1 MLKVFLVE
9 DESVV
14 REGLRDSI
22 AWGQYGFEF
31 AGDATDGEM
40 ALPQIRRIK
49 PDILITDIKMPFM
62 DGLSLSKLVS
72 AELPDTKIIII
83 SGHDDFE
90 FAQEAIG
97 IGVEQYLLKPITK
110 ASLISTLDVVKKK
123 IEEEREQKDYIRQ
136 FQLEAQE
143 YEQYAQRKFFE
154 QITSGALTVP
164 EIYEQ
169 AKRLDIMIDADY
181 YNIILLT
188 LQPKAAESGY
198 SEPLAELLEELMGF
212 FLRYPEYL
220 LFRCNLRTYAV
231 LIKGTAENIQ
241 SVSDTCVENIQRR
254 CVQAH
259 ATLNWYVSVGDPV
272 QRLSGLAQCFGKAS
286 QVLSYR
292 HLLPE
297 QHVLNS
303 LVLTPPE
310 PQDKTHGLAELDV
323 NKVDSQIIR
332 HFLQTGLM
340 EEVSD
345 FASEYLHALGSVIH
359 SLMFRRYIMLNIRF
373 AATMEAKSYGF
384 TQEEFVQPLQCLN
397 DVERE
402 IDDQELKRYIVELL
416 QRTITL
422 REKVSGNQY
431 RTILNR
437 AIRFIDQH
445 FTEET
450 ISLNVVAKAINI
462 SANYFSGIFS
472 QEMGLTFVEY
482 VTQKR
487 MELAKQLL
495 RQTTLRSGEIAFE
508 VGYRDPRYF
517 SFIFKKTQGCTPS
530 NYRAGEEAK
539 S

>member
-1 MLKVFLVE
+1 
-9 DESVV
+9 
-14 REGLRDSI
+14 
-22 AWGQYGFEF
+22 
-31 AGDATDGEM
+31 
-40 ALPQIRRIK
+40 
-49 PDILITDIKMPFM
+49 
-62 DGLSLSKLVS
+62 
-72 AELPDTKIIII
+72 
-83 SGHDDFE
+83 
-90 FAQEAIG
+90 
-97 IGVEQYLLKPITK
+97 
-110 ASLISTLDVVKKK
+110 
-123 IEEEREQKDYIRQ
+123 
-136 FQLEAQE
+136 
-143 YEQYAQRKFFE
+143 
-154 QITSGALTVP
+154 
-164 EIYEQ
+164 
-169 AKRLDIMIDADY
+169 
-181 YNIILLT
+181 
-188 LQPKAAESGY
+188 
-198 SEPLAELLEELMGF
+198 
-212 FLRYPEYL
+212 
-220 LFRCNLRTYAV
+220 RTYAV